1 MADAP
6 DLGSGVTDVWVR
18 VPSRVPELEKYN
30 RRNFV
35 MAIKTVIT
43 EKEFRKGE
51 AIFRAAADFE
61 FIPAPEEESSLADAI
76 RTHQAKHAV
85 VGIVPYREE
94 LYQALPPGGVI
105 ARFGVGYDSIDLA
118 KVRQYHL
125 HCTNTPGTLEASVA
139 ELSIGLLIAV
149 MRSISTTAAALKAG
163 VWHNSVGNEISGKRL
178 LIVGCGA
185 IGRKLAQMAKYGFN
199 MTILGCGNAPE
210 NPAPELFDE
219 YSMDF
224 AALAPSADVVS
235 LHIPNRPENR
245 NWMDE
250 HRLAL
255 LQPGAV
261 LLNTARGVVLDEAAL
276 YRALASGALAGAGLD
291 VFCEEPY
298 CPVDPAM
305 DLRTLDNV
313 VMTPHL
319 GGSTGETCRRVA
331 RKILENLRFA
341 ERGEFHKM
349 NNVE

>member
-1 MADAP
+1 
-6 DLGSGVTDVWVR
+6 
-18 VPSRVPELEKYN
+18 
-30 RRNFV
+30 

-149 MRSISTTAAALKAG
+149 MRSISATAAALKAG

-185 IGRKLAQMAKYGFN
+185 IGRKLAQK
-199 MTILGCGNAPE
+199 
-210 NPAPELFDE
+210 D
-219 YSMDF
+219 
-224 AALAPSADVVS
+224 
-235 LHIPNRPENR
+235 
-245 NWMDE
+245 
-250 HRLAL
+250 
-255 LQPGAV
+255 
-261 LLNTARGVVLDEAAL
+261 
-276 YRALASGALAGAGLD
+276 
-291 VFCEEPY
+291 
-298 CPVDPAM
+298 
-305 DLRTLDNV
+305 
-313 VMTPHL
+313 
-319 GGSTGETCRRVA
+319 
-331 RKILENLRFA
+331 
-341 ERGEFHKM
+341 
-349 NNVE
+349 

>member
-1 MADAP
+1 
-6 DLGSGVTDVWVR
+6 
-18 VPSRVPELEKYN
+18 
-30 RRNFV
+30 

-51 AIFRAAADFE
+51 AIFRTATDFE
-61 FIPAPEEESSLADAI
+61 FIPAPETEADLAEAI

-85 VGIVPYREE
+85 VGIVPYRDE
-94 LYQALPPGGVI
+94 LYRALPPGGVI

-118 KVRQYHL
+118 KVREYQL

-139 ELSIGLLIAV
+139 ELTIGLLLAL
-149 MRSISTTAAALKAG
+149 MRNIPGTAAALKAND
-163 VWHNSVGNEISGKRL
+163 WHNAVGHDISGKRL

-185 IGRKLAQMAKYGFN
+185 IGRKLAQMAKYGFG

-210 NPAPELFDE
+210 NPDPALFDE
-219 YSMDF
+219 YSKDF
-224 AALAPSADVVS
+224 ADLASSADVVS

-245 NWMDE
+245 NWMNAE
-250 HRLAL
+250 RLAL
-255 LQPGAV
+255 LQPSAV
-261 LLNTARGVVLDEAAL
+261 LINTARGVVLDEAAL

-298 CPVDPAM
+298 RPVDPAL
-305 DLRTLDNV
+305 DLRKLDNV

-319 GGSTGETCRRVA
+319 GGSTEETCRRVA
-331 RKILENLRFA
+331 RKILDNLRFA